1 MKTFK
6 EFNQKEPINE
16 VLGTLAALGVA
27 GGLTALAAKKGWL
40 TALAKGAG
48 NVVGGLA
55 GGVVRGL
62 SGNKDGGHH
71 GGRHGYA
78 DIKADKDEAEKVG
91 YEKSKAEQREKEA
104 AEREQKSQ
112 EIETIHT
119 HARKLGFDPTK
130 HSSMK
135 HYHHYMTIAH
145 NPAKHPM
152 IALDQHTN
160 GKAHIARRSGSGSA
174 SSSTPFAGT
183 SDADAELQTH
193 EQHQEAL
200 ELWRKHFPH
209 YT

>member
-40 TALAKGAG
+40 TSLAKGAG

-62 SGNKDGGHH
+62 TGKDSGYH
-71 GGRHGYA
+71 GGKHGYA
-78 DIKADKDEAEKVG
+78 DIKAAKDEAEKVG
-91 YEKSKAEQREKEA
+91 YEKSKAEQIEKEA

-119 HARKLGFDPTK
+119 HARKLGFDTTK

-152 IALDQHTN
+152 IGLVHHTN
-160 GKAHIARRSGSGSA
+160 GKAHVARITSAGYA

-183 SDADAELQTH
+183 SDADAEPQSK

-200 ELWRKHFPH
+200 ELWRKHFPL